1 MLKLQLLTRVEFSGS
16 ALVLLMGLFYPNKVL
31 ITIVTILTI
40 ISGIIIRLLE
50 QKDLREAQY
59 YVRINPI
66 WYKRWTFRLPPFILT
81 FALLVCLE
89 DQQVIAFNAFAKL
102 SVLIIGV
109 VDLVVNANNLTHF
122 TSGFRSYQNGVKLPG
137 RSSQLIPWRNVHL
150 LNADKTTLIFRDAER
165 EYSYEINPRDYADVW
180 AICEEWKKNHKNVN

>member
-1 MLKLQLLTRVEFSGS
+1 MLKLQLLTRVEFSGF

-31 ITIVTILTI
+31 ITIITILTI

-59 YVRINPI
+59 YVRINPV
-66 WYKRWTFRLPPFILT
+66 WYKRWTHRLPHFTLIFIL
-81 FALLVCLE
+81 LLFQE
-89 DQQVIAFNAFAKL
+89 KQQVIAFNVFAKL
-102 SVLIIGV
+102 SILAIGAV
-109 VDLVVNANNLTHF
+109 HLVINANSLTNF

-150 LNADKTTLIFRDAER
+150 INADKTTLIFRDADR
-165 EYSYEINPRDYADVW
+165 EYSYEINPRDAEDLW
-180 AICEEWKKNHKNVN
+180 AICEEWISHKKVN